1 MTVNT
6 RKYLAVMFFWLSIFT
21 LFAYPKGLPLE
32 QWISS
37 MLMALASGL
46 LLSLEK
52 EETRNHET

>member
-37 MLMALASGL
+37 MLMALASGI

-52 EETRNHET
+52 EEAKHD